1 MTQSRKKSLIET
13 ITQTVVGLLLS
24 FAIQLVIY
32 PALEIPVKLHQ
43 NIIIT
48 SVFFGSSILR
58 GYIIR
63 RIFNKKN

>member
-1 MTQSRKKSLIET
+1 MQSKKHSTIESLTNT
-13 ITQTVVGLLLS
+13 IVGLLTS

-32 PALEIPVKLHQ
+32 PLLSIPVTLNQ

-48 SVFFGSSILR
+48 VVFFVVSFLR

-63 RIFNKKN
+63 RVFNKIN

>member
-1 MTQSRKKSLIET
+1 MQSKKHSTLESLTNT
-13 ITQTVVGLLLS
+13 IVGLLTS

-32 PALEIPVKLHQ
+32 PLLNIPVTLNQ

-48 SVFFGSSILR
+48 VVFFVVSFLR

-63 RIFNKKN
+63 RVFNKIN

>member
-1 MTQSRKKSLIET
+1 MQSKKHSTLESLT
-13 ITQTVVGLLLS
+13 NTVVGLLTS

-32 PALEIPVKLHQ
+32 PLLNIPVTLNQ

-48 SVFFGSSILR
+48 VVFFVVSFLR

-63 RIFNKKN
+63 RVFNKIR

>member
-1 MTQSRKKSLIET
+1 MQSKKHSTIESLTNT
-13 ITQTVVGLLLS
+13 IVGLLTS

-32 PALEIPVKLHQ
+32 PLLNIPVTLNQ

-48 SVFFGSSILR
+48 VVFFVVSFLR

-63 RIFNKKN
+63 RVFNKIN

>member
-1 MTQSRKKSLIET
+1 MQSKKHSTIESLTNT
-13 ITQTVVGLLLS
+13 IVGLLTS

-32 PALEIPVKLHQ
+32 PLLSIPVTLNQ

-48 SVFFGSSILR
+48 IVFFVVSFLR

-63 RIFNKKN
+63 RVFNKIR